1 MRTKRMVTIYR
12 STSTPT
18 VAQKTGRNENVNV
31 VAAKKQKNAVEL
43 KQSIIKQTKNQY
55 EKSQRH

>member
-18 VAQKTGRNENVNV
+18 VAQKTGRNEKCKCGSGKK
-31 VAAKKQKNAVEL
+31 AKKCCGVET
-43 KQSIIKQTKNQY
+43 KYYQTNKESI
-55 EKSQRH
+55 